1 LVIFV
6 LIKNKIPMKKI
17 MIVFAAALTLA
28 ACNGVGESKPTQD
41 STAVD
46 STVVTADTTVVT
58 DSATIAGTSTATAQ

>member
-1 LVIFV
+1 
-6 LIKNKIPMKKI
+6 

-46 STVVTADTTVVT
+46 STVVTADTTVVA